1 MDINNS
7 LIRKIDH
14 IVKLSDEFDNIF
26 TSLIKKKSDM
36 DSQTIEDLYK
46 LTQLFIFIRSEHG
59 GIIMLMDR
67 KKDDIKSH
75 SSELS
80 DKLVNELYDLSS
92 FDSVMENVSN
102 LISNIDFEFKRVA
115 MMFPK
120 YINKKPMTLILLT
133 NNMSK
138 NDKYIMM
145 INKIKEIHPENIYKV
160 IQCEKGDK
168 VNCGKISD
176 KNINLTAKKIPGLF
190 LINEHKI
197 NELPSEQI
205 DNVEILKNYFS

>member
-26 TSLIKKKSDM
+26 TSLIKKKSEM
-36 DSQTIEDLYK
+36 DSKIIEDLYK

-80 DKLVNELYDLSS
+80 DKLVNELYDLST

-133 NNMSK
+133 NNMNK
-138 NDKYIMM
+138 NDKYITM

-176 KNINLTAKKIPGLF
+176 KNINLTAKNIPALF

-197 NELPSEQI
+197 TELPSEQI